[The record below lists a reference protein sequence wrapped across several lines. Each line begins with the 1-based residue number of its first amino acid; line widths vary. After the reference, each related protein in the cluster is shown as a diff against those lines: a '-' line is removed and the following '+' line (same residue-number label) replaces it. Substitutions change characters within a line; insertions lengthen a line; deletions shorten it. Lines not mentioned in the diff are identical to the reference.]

1 MPRSQGSG
9 TDGPGFANRV
19 PPLRISVRRSRLLP
33 AATLLVGVA
42 ALLAVRSCG
51 FPLVLQA
58 PLLMFALLLT
68 VRTVQL
74 NERQARLD
82 LQLTADGY
90 WLVQGRD
97 TNGGDE
103 QRYRLREASALG
115 PLITL
120 RLVAADAPPVNLS
133 LLPDSASAEELRQ
146 LRVWVRHG
154 KAE

>member
-1 MPRSQGSG
+1 MS
-9 TDGPGFANRV
+9 RV
-19 PPLRISVRRSRLLP
+19 PPLRISVRRSVLLL
-33 AATLLVGVA
+33 AATLLVGFA
-42 ALLAVRSCG
+42 ALVAVRSCG
-51 FPLVLQA
+51 FPLALQA
-58 PLLMFALLLT
+58 PLMMFALLLT
-68 VRTVQL
+68 VRAVQS

-90 WLVQGRD
+90 WLVHRRD
-97 TNGGDE
+97 TDGGDE

-120 RLVAADAPPVNLS
+120 RLVAADAPTISLS

-154 KAE
+154 KAV